1 MKNTYKLAK
10 FMKNTYNIPEYEKI
24 DYNYPLLMKNAYTH
38 GDELEEAKRQ
48 NNGIFAIE
56 ILYFS
61 SRKAYI

>member
-1 MKNTYKLAK
+1 
-10 FMKNTYNIPEYEKI
+10 MKNTYNIPEYEKI